1 MPRRKPDLSVTTVAE
16 LMSTEL
22 HTLPPESTLAE
33 VQQLMNQHR
42 IRHVPVVDTT
52 GHLVGLVSQRDVLAT
67 SDSRLADAP
76 RRRDPGTI
84 RIEDFMTRSVVTVNR
99 DTSARRA
106 GLYMERHKIGCLPVM
121 ADKQLIGIITDT
133 DFVGLAINLLEQL
146 EEYGPEEQV

>member
-22 HTLPPESTLAE
+22 HTLSPGSSLAD
-33 VQQLMNQHR
+33 VQELMNRQR
-42 IRHVPVVDTT
+42 IRHVPVVDAA
-52 GHLVGLVSQRDVLAT
+52 GYLVGLISQRDVLAA
-67 SDSRLADAP
+67 SDSRLADTP
-76 RRRDPGTI
+76 HRRDPATI
-84 RIEDFMTRSVVTVNR
+84 RIDDVMTRSLVTVNP

-146 EEYGPEEQV
+146 EEYGPEELG